1 MAHNVGFLSLLLRL
15 SKAPGQQSAYLPSK
29 FLVSFFDCSLLF
41 SVRFFSFQSSR
52 CRAEGGLVA
61 GRVERLLRPP
71 HAENVSTVGGAAQA
85 GQEEM
90 AVGSHP
96 LQENQVDGSQE

>member
-1 MAHNVGFLSLLLRL
+1 M
-15 SKAPGQQSAYLPSK
+15 
-29 FLVSFFDCSLLF
+29 
-41 SVRFFSFQSSR
+41 
-52 CRAEGGLVA
+52 A

-96 LQENQVDGSQE
+96 LQENQVGGSHE